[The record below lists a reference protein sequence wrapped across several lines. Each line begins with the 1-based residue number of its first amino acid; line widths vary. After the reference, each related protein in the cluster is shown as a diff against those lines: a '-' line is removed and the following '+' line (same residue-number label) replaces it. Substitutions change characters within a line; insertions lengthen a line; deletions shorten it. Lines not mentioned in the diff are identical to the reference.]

1 MILSRSAFG
10 MRESLLNILGFP
22 EGHLPLR
29 YLGLPLLSSRLTIS
43 DCQPLLIK
51 IDSRIK
57 GWEGIQLSF
66 AGRLQLIKSVL
77 LALNIYWAMA
87 FILPKGVIKE
97 VKNGYGISMEGT
109 FERGI
114 PKGGMELVCRPI
126 EEGGQGIRDLHALN
140 RALMS
145 RHLWN
150 VIIGSSTSIWV
161 TWIVHHRLRDKS
173 IWTVNVNRGS
183 WGWRKD
189 VGSSTDT
196 S

>member
-1 MILSRSAFG
+1 M
-10 MRESLLNILGFP
+10 
-22 EGHLPLR
+22 
-29 YLGLPLLSSRLTIS
+29 LTIS

-57 GWEGIQLSF
+57 GWEGIQLLF

-87 FILPKGVIKE
+87 FILPKRVVKE
-97 VKNGYGISMEGT
+97 VEKRLRGFLWEGHSNEGY
-109 FERGI
+109 
-114 PKGGMELVCRPI
+114 PKVAWNLVCRPF

-150 VIIGSSTSIWV
+150 VIIVSSTSIWV

-173 IWTVNVNRGS
+173 TWTFNVNRGS
-183 WGWRKD
+183 
-189 VGSSTDT
+189 
-196 S
+196 